1 MRFYKRLDI
10 NTSLPAW
17 VRNVVKYGDNFVYLQ
32 IDGDDGIIGVKQLPN
47 IDMERREGEL
57 FDNIR
62 RKNLDATDDDQKLPS
77 LKFVWKSKEFEFNSW
92 QIAHFRL
99 LGDDRR
105 LPYGT
110 SILEKARRIWKQ
122 LLLSED
128 AMLIYRVTRA
138 PERRIFKIFVGN
150 IDNADVEQYVQQVA
164 NRFKRTP
171 VIDNKKLFRMD
182 SCNIYKNLLDL
193 AL

>member
-1 MRFYKRLDI
+1 M
-10 NTSLPAW
+10 W
-17 VRNVVKYGDNFVYLQ
+17 GQ
-32 IDGDDGIIGVKQLPN
+32 
-47 IDMERREGEL
+47 
-57 FDNIR
+57 
-62 RKNLDATDDDQKLPS
+62 KNM
-77 LKFVWKSKEFEFNSW
+77 EFNAW
-92 QIAHFRL
+92 QVAHFRL

-150 IDNADVEQYVQQVA
+150 IDEKDVPAYVQ
-164 NRFKRTP
+164 
-171 VIDNKKLFRMD
+171 
-182 SCNIYKNLLDL
+182 
-193 AL
+193 